1 MTTCVFPRIEQNLFQ
16 RNHYHG
22 LIATMKPADCLPF
35 YLVKPN
41 FQIFIKTLTG
51 QSVTLDV
58 SPKETVN
65 DLKYKIWKKLQI
77 PVDSQRL
84 IFQMTQLQD
93 EKTLE
98 SYKLQKESTVHLAL
112 RLVAGVQVKVQT
124 NQGRVYALNEASTT
138 FADSTNTYQQ
148 PNMYSYQSSQ
158 DSKKRGTYTK
168 KACANCRKSH
178 SACDAGRP
186 CRRCLQ
192 LGLTDCMDAQRKSK
206 KRDFEEMNSFQP
218 FTNMLEFLPLL
229 DQIPKSTAVVDVKK
243 ESLEPTTQSSQ
254 IEFEDLFND
263 VLDIKEEQET
273 KKQKIELF
281 EEFQETPIVDE
292 FQFSN
297 NFDFSF
303 DGNNDLSS
311 LVELESEKVEL
322 FPEEDEEE
330 DDTLIES
337 AQDHFKSFEK
347 SIVPYQGGNS
357 VHPSKSVIIPR
368 EEVEELTNGDP
379 QQDFLMKSLMIA
391 HLKQQQELG
400 ELRGLVS
407 HLQSLII
414 AQAALQN
421 PPKNSLSN
429 YQ

>member
-1 MTTCVFPRIEQNLFQ
+1 MTTCVLPRIEQNLFQ

-35 YLVKPN
+35 FLLKPN
-41 FQIFIKTLTG
+41 IQIFVKTLTG

-65 DLKYKIWKKLQI
+65 DLKFKIWKKLQI

-98 SYKLQKESTVHLAL
+98 SYNVQKESTIHLAL

-124 NQGRVYALNEASTT
+124 NQGRVYTLNEGT
-138 FADSTNTYQQ
+138 FADTTNTYQ

-192 LGLTDCMDAQRKSK
+192 LGLTDCMEAQRKSK
-206 KRDFEEMNSFQP
+206 KRDFEEMNTFQP

-229 DQIPKSTAVVDVKK
+229 DQIPKTSVVNADVKK
-243 ESLEPTTQSSQ
+243 ETLEPSSSQ

-281 EEFQETPIVDE
+281 EEFQETPILDE

-303 DGNNDLSS
+303 EGNNDLSS

-322 FPEEDEEE
+322 FPEEEEE
-330 DDTLIES
+330 TLIES

-347 SIVPYQGGNS
+347 SIVPYQSGN
-357 VHPSKSVIIPR
+357 HHHSKSVIIPR

-414 AQAALQN
+414 AQAALQQN
-421 PPKNSLSN
+421 PPKNNSLSN